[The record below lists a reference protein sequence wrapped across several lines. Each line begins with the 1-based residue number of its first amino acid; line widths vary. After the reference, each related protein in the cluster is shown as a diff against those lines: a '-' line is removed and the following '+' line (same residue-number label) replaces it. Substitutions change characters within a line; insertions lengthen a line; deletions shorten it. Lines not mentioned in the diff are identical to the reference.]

1 MKTISGRYLD
11 IGVGLIFQRRWD
23 FLCVDGRC
31 IRRVLKTISGRY
43 LVSVWALYFK
53 GAGIFLLTVEDDLR
67 TILGIGVGLIF
78 QRRWDFLIDC

>member
-11 IGVGLIFQRRWD
+11 IGVGLIFQRRWG
-23 FLCVDGRC
+23 FLMTAEDDLRTILGYRC
-31 IRRVLKTISGRY
+31 GPYISK
-43 LVSVWALYFK
+43 ALGFSLCWTLY
-53 GAGIFLLTVEDDLR
+53 TSCVEDDLR

>member
-1 MKTISGRYLD
+1 M
-11 IGVGLIFQRRWD
+11 
-23 FLCVDGRC
+23 
-31 IRRVLKTISGRY
+31 
-43 LVSVWALYFK
+43 VSVWAIYFK

>member
-1 MKTISGRYLD
+1 M
-11 IGVGLIFQRRWD
+11 GLIFQRRWD

-78 QRRWDFLIDC
+78 QRRWYFLIDC